1 MDVDTLRESSR
12 GMMEH
17 LNRVEMTS
25 SQRLES
31 RDYLRKAEIIVALL
45 FATGSAAS
53 AFLRT
58 TARTVLILARRA
70 TGTRAHKR
78 GVIATVRRLNRAAS

>member
-1 MDVDTLRESSR
+1 
-12 GMMEH
+12 MEH
-17 LNRVEMTS
+17 LNRIAMTS

-31 RDYLRKAEIIVALL
+31 RDYLRKAEVIVDLI

-53 AFLRT
+53 ALLRT
-58 TARTVLILARRA
+58 TARTVLVLTRRSI
-70 TGTRAHKR
+70 GTRAHKR